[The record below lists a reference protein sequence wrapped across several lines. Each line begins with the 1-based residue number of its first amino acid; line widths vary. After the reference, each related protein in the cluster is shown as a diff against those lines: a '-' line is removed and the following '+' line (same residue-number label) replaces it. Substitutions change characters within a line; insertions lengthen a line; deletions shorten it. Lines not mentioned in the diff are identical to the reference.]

1 MTRRTLAAALVLALP
16 VSSLLV
22 ACGGGEDTTDRAALE
37 RQALERDLDLA
48 LKPDTT
54 PEVALTDVAIAG
66 QTGAPAVAPAPGQPQ
81 TPAPAPAPQ
90 PAAPRSS
97 TSSSSS
103 SSGESSRPSGP
114 SYVTRTAPGGTTFT
128 VRFDDQVSTRYAS
141 EGTSFTT
148 TLSHAITDDQGRTVV
163 PAGATVR
170 GRVTRAVAS
179 GGGLGRDAALSVTLT
194 SIRYGGQTYPIDVSM
209 VDAPNVVRRS
219 RQGRGQTAA
228 TVAGGAALGGIA
240 GRVMGRDR
248 RSTAIGA
255 AVGAAAGTGVV
266 VASHDI
272 DAVIPSGSTA
282 TVRLDRSVSIR
293 RRAD

>member
-1 MTRRTLAAALVLALP
+1 MTRRNLALALALALP

-37 RQALERDLDLA
+37 RTALERDLDLA

-54 PEVALTDVAIAG
+54 PEVALTDVALAG
-66 QTGAPAVAPAPGQPQ
+66 GTGAPSVAPAPGQPR

-90 PAAPRSS
+90 RAAPKPSAPSAPAAPA
-97 TSSSSS
+97 
-103 SSGESSRPSGP
+103 GP
-114 SYVTRTAPGGTTFT
+114 AYVTRTAPSGTTFT
-128 VRFDDQVSTRYAS
+128 VRFDNQVSTRYAS
-141 EGTSFTT
+141 EGSTFTT
-148 TLSHAITDDQGRTVV
+148 TLTHALTDDQGRTVV

-170 GRVTRAVAS
+170 GRVTRSVAS

-194 SIRYGGQTYPIDVSM
+194 SISYNGSTYPIDVSM
-209 VDAPNVVRRS
+209 VDAPNVRRVS

-272 DAVIPSGSTA
+272 DAVISSGSTA
-282 TVRLDRSVSIR
+282 TVRLDGPVRVR

>member
-1 MTRRTLAAALVLALP
+1 MTRKTMALALALALP

-22 ACGGGEDTTDRAALE
+22 ACGGDEDTADRAALE
-37 RQALERDLDLA
+37 RKALERDLDLA
-48 LKPDTT
+48 LQPDTT
-54 PEVALTDVAIAG
+54 PEVALSDAPLVG
-66 QTGAPAVAPAPGQPQ
+66 GTGAPAVAPAAGQPQ
-81 TPAPAPAPQ
+81 TPAPAPQAAARPSAPSRSSGSSGSSQ
-90 PAAPRSS
+90 PAGPR
-97 TSSSSS
+97 
-103 SSGESSRPSGP
+103 
-114 SYVTRTAPGGTTFT
+114 YVTRTAPSGTTFT
-128 VRFDDQVSTRYAS
+128 VSVNDQVSTRYAS
-141 EGTSFTT
+141 EGSTFTT
-148 TLSHAITDDQGRTVV
+148 TLAHAITDDQGRTVV

-170 GRVTRAVAS
+170 GRVTRSVAS

-194 SIRYGGQTYPIDVSM
+194 SISYGGERYPIDVSM

-240 GRVMGRDR
+240 GRVIGRDR

-266 VASHDI
+266 VGTHDI
-272 DAVIPSGSTA
+272 DAVIPSGTTA

>member
-1 MTRRTLAAALVLALP
+1 MTRRNLALAFALALP

-54 PEVALTDVAIAG
+54 PEVALTDVALAG
-66 QTGAPAVAPAPGQPQ
+66 GTGAPTVAPAPGQPQ
-81 TPAPAPAPQ
+81 TPAPAPQ
-90 PAAPRSS
+90 RAAPR
-97 TSSSSS
+97 
-103 SSGESSRPSGP
+103 ESAPSRPAEPAGP
-114 SYVTRTAPGGTTFT
+114 SYVTRTAPSGTTFT
-128 VRFDDQVSTRYAS
+128 VRFDNQVSTRYAS
-141 EGTSFTT
+141 EGSTFTT
-148 TLSHAITDDQGRTVV
+148 TLTHAITDDQGRTVV

-170 GRVTRAVAS
+170 GRVTRSVAS

-194 SIRYGGQTYPIDVSM
+194 SIRYGGETYPIDVSM

-228 TVAGGAALGGIA
+228 TVTGGAAVGAIA
-240 GRVMGRDR
+240 GRVLGRDR

-272 DAVIPSGSTA
+272 DAVISSGSTA
-282 TVRLDRSVSIR
+282 TVRLDGPVRVR